1 MLLRL
6 LYDEVRKRATIVA
19 DNVSDAELKKLA
31 NDVLNT
37 RIEYITGLKSD
48 NTDIPDALISDDS
61 SITPD
66 TTSSADKKEESENT
80 AEGVIVTNPVPE
92 DSKFFINTSIL
103 DTPVEE
109 APSMF
114 SSETDNTSSNDNTQE
129 EVSAE
134 TTANAVT
141 ENVSTPSSTVA
152 TPDEK
157 YKFTFGKFNGKTIGE
172 TLESNSKNAVN
183 YILWMYNKGIVEKRI
198 PEKETFRKEVF
209 NEVVDFYSA
218 HHLTD
223 NEELREVAALLITV
237 MDSEDRDCI
246 LAIIDYS
253 NANELF
259 EANNHEDNMT
269 VISSIETV
277 FDCKITA

>member
-1 MLLRL
+1 MLRL
-6 LYDEVRKRATIVA
+6 LYDKPHKRVTIVA
-19 DNVSDAELKKLA
+19 ENVSNEELENLA
-31 NDVLNT
+31 NNVLHA

-48 NTDIPDALISDDS
+48 NTGIPDALIPDDS
-61 SITPD
+61 SITSN

-80 AEGVIVTNPVPE
+80 TEGVIVTNPVPE

-103 DTPVEE
+103 DTPIEE

-114 SSETDNTSSNDNTQE
+114 SSETDNPSSSDNAQE
-129 EVSAE
+129 KVSAE

-152 TPDEK
+152 TSDEK
-157 YKFTFGKFNGKTIGE
+157 YEFTFGKFNGKTIGE

-198 PEKETFRKEVF
+198 SEKESFRKEVF
-209 NEVVDFYSA
+209 KEIIDFYSA
-218 HHLTD
+218 HPLTD